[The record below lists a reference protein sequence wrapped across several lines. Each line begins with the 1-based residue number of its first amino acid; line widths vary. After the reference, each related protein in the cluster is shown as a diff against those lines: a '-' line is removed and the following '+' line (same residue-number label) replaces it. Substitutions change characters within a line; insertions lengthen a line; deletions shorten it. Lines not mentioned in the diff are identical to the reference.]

1 MTDFDEFV
9 RRNATSLHATAWLI
23 CGDVE
28 DARDLVQSGL
38 LVLFRRW
45 SRLSQ
50 DNLRGYVVTVMANE
64 HRRTLRS
71 QWRRQN
77 AERRATTDDWYEP
90 PASEGLL
97 GYLDALGPRQR
108 AAVVLRVVE
117 DLPEVEVARL
127 LGCSVG
133 TVKSQTS
140 RALAAM
146 RERVAAEATVEG

>member
-1 MTDFDEFV
+1 MADFDEFV
-9 RRNATSLHATAWLI
+9 RANAASLHATAWLM

-45 SRLSQ
+45 DHLSQ
-50 DNLRGYVVTVMANE
+50 GNLRGYVVTVMANE

-71 QWRRQN
+71 RWRRVD
-77 AERRATTDDWYEP
+77 AERRVTPEDRYEP
-90 PASEGLL
+90 PASHGLL
-97 GYLDALGPRQR
+97 EYLDALGPRQR

-117 DLPEVEVARL
+117 DLPEAEVARL

-146 RERVAAEATVEG
+146 RERVAADAVEG